1 LEAKDFSAL
10 RISLASPEQVRSWSY
25 GEVTKPETINYRRL
39 RPEMDGLFCERIFG
53 PTRDWQ
59 CYCGKYKNIRY
70 RGIICD
76 KCGVEVTRS
85 AVRRERMGHIELAAP
100 VAHVW
105 YTRRV
110 PSYLGLL
117 LDVSRRNLDRVLY
130 FAQYVVTQVD
140 EDARSRAVSRIR
152 KELAL
157 KEQELA
163 GGIEE
168 RMNEQRGDHDQ
179 RAEEF
184 DSKVKAIRDHF
195 DGELARL
202 SDEVMSEA
210 QSAQLRVES
219 LLGQTA
225 PAAIN
230 LESIEAVVVDQ
241 GETIANDHISRI
253 QSVVNDYL
261 SGLQSEIEDLTR
273 QEIAK
278 VSGEMDSANM
288 DLASSMNEQLAEL
301 EDRLE
306 TVREAAE
313 NQIIELKK
321 LQSLQFLA
329 EKPDMDKSKYEFFL
343 SEGRYRE
350 LKSRFGNVFQAGMGA
365 EAFYDILSDLNLE
378 KMNEELWREVRTT
391 RSKQRRKKATKRLR
405 VVESL
410 QNSRATVTD
419 TDETNQENEPN
430 GNRPE
435 WMILTALP
443 VIPPDLRPMVQLDG
457 GRFAT
462 SDLNDLYRRVIN
474 RNNRLKHLL
483 DLGAPDV
490 IVRNEKRMLQEAVD
504 SLIDNSQRGKALSR
518 RGRRELK
525 SLSDMLK
532 GKKGRFRRNL
542 LGKRVDYS
550 GRSVIVIGP
559 KLKLHQCGLP
569 KTMALELYRP
579 FVISRLVNYNYASN
593 VKGAK
598 RIIERERPE
607 VWEIL
612 EEVIKERPVLL
623 NRAPTLHRLGIQA
636 FEPLLV
642 EGKAI
647 QIHPLVCSA
656 FNADFDGDQ
665 MAVHIPL
672 SDQAVKEAR
681 DLMLSVR
688 NLLKPSDGMPIV
700 GPSKDMVL
708 GNYYLTMDP
717 TVEIMALKT
726 RADEFRSEQALYAG
740 DRKVG
745 IAFRSNG
752 YYYAQFRKVTNSQLF
767 LDKTAPDENG
777 RPRVVETAVDR
788 TVQALLAGEVDC
800 MLANAYEMRK
810 YLRAKGLE
818 DRLEITNLH
827 ERRAVVDMDEV
838 EYLYRIG
845 LVGLH
850 TPILLGNVYDQN
862 DHSPKTEPEICTVG
876 RAIFNRI
883 LPDEM
888 RFVQETLGK
897 KGLQK
902 LVDRCYRVIGAE
914 RTTAVVDSIKN
925 YGFHY
930 ATISG
935 TTIAVN
941 DLTVPD
947 ERAEIMKQADEVVS
961 RAERDFRRGLMTE
974 EERYQITVD
983 EWNRAKEYLQ
993 ERIQDT
999 LDPYGPI
1006 AIMAVS
1012 GSTKGGFGPIT
1023 QLAGMRGLMADPYG
1037 RIIDLPIRSHFREGL
1052 NVLEYFLS
1060 THGAR
1065 KGLTDTAL
1073 RTADAGYLTR
1083 RLVDVAQDMIV
1094 NRWDCHTERG
1104 LIIKRSD
1111 DIAGQTIEERIVGR
1125 CAADDV
1131 HDPTKS
1137 EKHEI
1142 PPGWAVHVSD
1152 GQAIGEGETIA
1163 SHREEYEIL
1172 DDWAV
1177 HVSDGQDIGEG
1188 ETIASHREEHRSETA
1203 GVVRVKG
1210 NLISIR
1216 YSRPDE
1222 HEYKIPDGWELQVT
1236 DGQGIGEGAVIA
1248 SYGVQT
1254 LLNDLD
1260 KIRSSP
1266 EFKQSQNDF
1275 DELVGKV
1282 RNSYVDAADKIREEK
1297 NQGRL
1302 SDNETAKQCADD
1314 IPEIIS
1320 DTKKIVDSYIRERRC
1335 LAEVIVKLQDHPVI
1349 AEESRKELKD
1359 LNSNLSEAL
1368 GKLEKATDEY
1378 VNAWKGMQDVIS
1390 EYQNSGTKDLSD
1402 KSLDKRVDAAY
1413 KFIRNFS
1420 GQAVLD
1426 AAGKFVQKVFE
1437 QLEVIAEEGAVATS
1451 HSEELASLRAGTVH
1465 IEGNVV
1471 YICDEHEYEIPAEWE
1486 IHVTDGEVI
1495 KEGAV
1500 IASHIQ
1506 ECKSSLAGTVR
1517 IEDIKKGGTIIAVA
1531 GRPFRS
1537 SLSGTVHIEDSAVYI
1552 RTLIVGR
1559 NELIDEDIAEAIQNS
1574 SLEEVEVRSPLTCD
1588 LINGVCAL
1596 CYGRDLGSG
1605 EMVNIGSAVG
1615 IIAAQS
1621 IGEPGTQLTLRTFH
1635 TGGTVRSGGDITSGL
1650 PRVEELFEARQKPK
1664 GESVMTDIGGILRL
1678 TEREDS
1684 VRIATVIDSEV
1695 FSERH
1700 EIAADWD
1707 IHATDGKDI
1716 KEGAVIASHDAEDLR
1731 SSMAGTVHIED
1742 NIVYIRS
1749 ERREEQEYEIPAN
1762 ARLRKAI
1769 VDGMEVK
1776 PGEQLTEGSKNPHH
1790 ILRVLGPD
1798 ATQFYLLG
1806 EIQEVYR
1813 SQGVNIADKHFETV
1827 IRKMMCKVQITS
1839 SGDSDLLPGELI
1851 DELKLKQINDDLTA
1865 ENKEPSGGAPVLLG
1879 ITKAALSTES
1889 YLSAASF
1896 QHTIKVL
1903 AGAAIEGKVDPLHG
1917 LKENVIIGKLIP
1929 AGTGFHAY
1937 QDGEDDAPPVTL
1949 EAEGT
1954 LDLDDFGDPDDFENM
1969 LNEL

>member
-1 LEAKDFSAL
+1 MEAKDFSAL
-10 RISLASPEQVRSWSY
+10 RISLASPEQIRSWSY

-76 KCGVEVTRS
+76 KCGVEVTRA

-140 EDARSRAVSRIR
+140 EGARERAIDRIQ

-163 GGIEE
+163 GGLEE
-168 RMNEQRGDHDQ
+168 QADGQRGDQ
-179 RAEEF
+179 LAEEF
-184 DSKVKAIRDHF
+184 EGKVKAIQEHF
-195 DGELARL
+195 DGELTRL
-202 SDEVMSEA
+202 SGEVMSEA
-210 QSAQLRVES
+210 QLAQQLVEDQ
-219 LLGQTA
+219 LGQTA
-225 PAAIN
+225 VEAIS
-230 LESIEAVVVDQ
+230 LKSIEAVIVPE
-241 GETIANDHISRI
+241 GKTIANDHISRI
-253 QSVVNDYL
+253 QSLVTDHL
-261 SGLQSEIEDLTR
+261 SDLQSETEARAKEKIA
-273 QEIAK
+273 EI
-278 VSGEMDSANM
+278 SGEMDAAN
-288 DLASSMNEQLAEL
+288 DGVEQLAEI
-301 EDRLE
+301 ESRLE
-306 TVREAAE
+306 TFREAAQK
-313 NQIIELKK
+313 QIDELEK

-329 EKPDMDKSKYEFFL
+329 ENPDRDKSKFEFFL
-343 SEGRYRE
+343 SESRYRD
-350 LKSRFGNVFQAGMGA
+350 LKGKFGNVFQASMGA
-365 EAFYDILSDLNLE
+365 EAFYDILGALNLT
-378 KMNEELWREVRTT
+378 KMNEQLWHEVRTT

-410 QNSRATVTD
+410 QTSSTTVTD
-419 TDETNQENEPN
+419 TDETNQENEPK

-435 WMILTALP
+435 WMIMTALP

-569 KTMALELYRP
+569 KSMALELYRP
-579 FVISRLVNYNYASN
+579 FVISRLVHYTYASN

-607 VWEIL
+607 VWEVL

-681 DLMLSVR
+681 ELMLSTK
-688 NLLKPSDGMPIV
+688 NLLQPSDGAPVV

-717 TVEIMALKT
+717 TVEIVALKS
-726 RADEFRSEQALYAG
+726 RADEFRSEQVLYGG
-740 DRKVG
+740 DHEVG
-745 IAFRSNG
+745 IAVGSNG
-752 YYYAQFRKVTNSQLF
+752 YYYAQFRKIPNVKIFKDGTR
-767 LDKTAPDENG
+767 LDASG
-777 RPRVVETAVDR
+777 RPKVVETAVDR
-788 TVQALLAGEVDC
+788 TVQALLEGEVDC
-800 MLANAYEMRK
+800 MLANAYEMNK
-810 YLRAKGLE
+810 YLRGKGLE

-845 LVGLH
+845 LVQLH
-850 TPILLGNVYDQN
+850 TPILLGNVYDQRSRQ
-862 DHSPKTEPEICTVG
+862 DEPEICTVG

-888 RFVQETLGK
+888 RFVQKTMGK
-897 KGLQK
+897 KDLQE
-902 LVDRCYRVIGAE
+902 LVARCYQVIGAE
-914 RTTAVVDSIKN
+914 RTTDVVDAIKN

-935 TTIAVN
+935 TTIVVS
-941 DLTVPD
+941 DLTIPD
-947 ERAEIMKQADEVVS
+947 ERDEILQRADNVVT
-961 RAERDFRRGLMTE
+961 RADRDFRRGLMTE
-974 EERYQITVD
+974 EERYQITID
-983 EWNRAKEYLQ
+983 EWKNAKDHLQ
-993 ERIQDT
+993 ERIEDA
-999 LDPYGPI
+999 LDPYGPV
-1006 AIMAVS
+1006 AIMATS
-1012 GSTKGGFGPIT
+1012 GSTKGGFGTIT
-1023 QLAGMRGLMADPYG
+1023 QLAGMRGLMADPAG
-1037 RIIDLPIRSHFREGL
+1037 RIIELPIRSHFREGL
-1052 NVLEYFLS
+1052 NALEYFIS

-1065 KGLTDTAL
+1065 KGLADTAL

-1094 NRWDCHTERG
+1094 NRWDCETPRG
-1104 LIIKRSD
+1104 LTISRSD
-1111 DIAGQTIEERIVGR
+1111 DIAGQTIAERIVGR
-1125 CAADDV
+1125 CVAEDV
-1131 HDPTKS
+1131 HHPET
-1137 EKHEI
+1137 
-1142 PPGWAVHVSD
+1142 
-1152 GQAIGEGETIA
+1152 GE
-1163 SHREEYEIL
+1163 
-1172 DDWAV
+1172 
-1177 HVSDGQDIGEG
+1177 
-1188 ETIASHREEHRSETA
+1188 
-1203 GVVRVKG
+1203 
-1210 NLISIR
+1210 
-1216 YSRPDE
+1216 
-1222 HEYKIPDGWELQVT
+1222 
-1236 DGQGIGEGAVIA
+1236 
-1248 SYGVQT
+1248 
-1254 LLNDLD
+1254 
-1260 KIRSSP
+1260 
-1266 EFKQSQNDF
+1266 
-1275 DELVGKV
+1275 
-1282 RNSYVDAADKIREEK
+1282 
-1297 NQGRL
+1297 
-1302 SDNETAKQCADD
+1302 
-1314 IPEIIS
+1314 
-1320 DTKKIVDSYIRERRC
+1320 
-1335 LAEVIVKLQDHPVI
+1335 
-1349 AEESRKELKD
+1349 
-1359 LNSNLSEAL
+1359 
-1368 GKLEKATDEY
+1368 
-1378 VNAWKGMQDVIS
+1378 
-1390 EYQNSGTKDLSD
+1390 
-1402 KSLDKRVDAAY
+1402 
-1413 KFIRNFS
+1413 
-1420 GQAVLD
+1420 
-1426 AAGKFVQKVFE
+1426 
-1437 QLEVIAEEGAVATS
+1437 
-1451 HSEELASLRAGTVH
+1451 
-1465 IEGNVV
+1465 
-1471 YICDEHEYEIPAEWE
+1471 
-1486 IHVTDGEVI
+1486 
-1495 KEGAV
+1495 
-1500 IASHIQ
+1500 
-1506 ECKSSLAGTVR
+1506 
-1517 IEDIKKGGTIIAVA
+1517 
-1531 GRPFRS
+1531 
-1537 SLSGTVHIEDSAVYI
+1537 
-1552 RTLIVGR
+1552 LIVER
-1559 NELIDEDIAEAIQNS
+1559 NGLIDEEIADIIDKS
-1574 SLEEVEVRSPLTCD
+1574 TLEEVTVRSPLTCD
-1588 LINGVCAL
+1588 LIHGVCAL

-1605 EMVNIGSAVG
+1605 EMVKIGAAVG

-1635 TGGTVRSGGDITSGL
+1635 TGGTVKSSGGDITSGL
-1650 PRVEELFEARQKPK
+1650 PRVVELFEARQEPK
-1664 GESVMTDIGGILRL
+1664 GQSVMTDIGGILRL
-1678 TEREDS
+1678 TQREDGAA
-1684 VRIATVIDSEV
+1684 IATVIDSEV
-1695 FSERH
+1695 FSEEH
-1700 EIAADWD
+1700 EIPPEWMV
-1707 IHATDGKDI
+1707 HVTDGKDI
-1716 KEGAVIASHDAEDLR
+1716 KEGAAIASHSEELKSPMAGTVHIKGNVVAIRAEADELEYEISDGWGIWVTDGEDIKKGAVIASHSGELR
-1731 SSMAGTVHIED
+1731 SSMAGAVHIEGSA
-1742 NIVYIRS
+1742 VYIRA
-1749 ERREEQEYEIPAN
+1749 ERRDEQEYEIPAN
-1762 ARLRKAI
+1762 ARLRKEI
-1769 VDGMEVK
+1769 HDGMEVK
-1776 PGEQLTEGSKNPHH
+1776 PGEQLTEGSKNPHR

-1798 ATQFYLLG
+1798 ATQLYLLS

-1827 IRKMMCKVQITS
+1827 IRKMMCKVQITQ

-1851 DELKLKQINDDLTA
+1851 DQLKLLEINEALIA
-1865 ENKEPSGGAPVLLG
+1865 EDKEPALVTPVLLG
-1879 ITKAALSTES
+1879 ITKAALNTES

-1929 AGTGFHAY
+1929 AGTGFEIY
-1937 QDGEDDAPPVTL
+1937 QEREAPPPDDAPPDVTL
-1949 EAEGT
+1949 EAQDALGLVDE
-1954 LDLDDFGDPDDFENM
+1954 LGDQDDFENM
-1969 LNEL
+1969 LSEP